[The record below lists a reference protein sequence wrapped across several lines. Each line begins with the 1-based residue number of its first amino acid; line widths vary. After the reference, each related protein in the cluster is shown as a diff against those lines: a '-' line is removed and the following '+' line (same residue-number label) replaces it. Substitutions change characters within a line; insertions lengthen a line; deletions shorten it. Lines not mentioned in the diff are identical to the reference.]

1 MGRRLELTYEEL
13 SKLHGKKV
21 RCSLCSNLIED
32 AKILVDKDE
41 IYLCSNSEVADG
53 KCYHNRLGYKY
64 TYSITSDEY
73 SYLDDF
79 EFIELVDELEEHP
92 PEQETSTPT
101 IELLSADYLYS
112 LGIEELKEL
121 LNRKEQELED
131 LKRTNRKALVE
142 KIQGLEELII
152 KEKEL

>member
-1 MGRRLELTYEEL
+1 MGRRLKLTYEEL

-32 AKILVDKDE
+32 AKLMVAEDA
-41 IYLCSNSEVADG
+41 IYLCSNEADG
-53 KCYHNRLGYKY
+53 KYRHNRLGYEY
-64 TYSITSDEY
+64 TDLIISDKN
-73 SYLDDF
+73 SYIDDF
-79 EFIELVDELEEHP
+79 EFIELVEGLEENP
-92 PEQETSTPT
+92 PEKETSTPT

-112 LGIEELKEL
+112 LDIEELHEL
-121 LNRKEQELED
+121 LNSKEQELED